1 MSTLRTNNLQNP
13 DSSNVNIELTQNG
26 GAVVSGIVTASA
38 GIEGNLTG
46 NATTATTATNALGIT
61 TTQITVGDTFLKSN
75 ALGLGQT
82 TTAGRN
88 VGINTAIGTIIY
100 NGDVKQAQVYNGSTG
115 WSNLGGGYIEAT
127 GGTVSEYQDGS
138 VFYRAHKFANSGQF
152 SVHNAP
158 ENAKIDYLLVGGGG
172 SGGTGGPGGRSGG
185 GGGAGLLR
193 YQTNQSISEGS
204 YNITIG
210 AGGVGNI
217 NYVIGNPGTASVL
230 ELGSTTVTSPGGG
243 AGGGGLTSVNQ
254 RGGDGGS
261 GGGGQTD
268 PGGQGDGDTGGSN
281 GSVSPDQGWG
291 NNGEGPINAGGGGGA
306 GQAGG
311 TGRDRD
317 GGDGLSYNI
326 TGITTHYAGGGG
338 GADSQT
344 GISVTPYVEPLAGVG
359 GIGGGG
365 DAANT
370 HPARTGDVGGAQHGV
385 AGTGGGGGGAARFE
399 PGVLQIGA
407 NGGSGVCVIRYQ
419 IGGLS
424 GTAKATGG
432 MISFKDGKVIHQFL
446 SSGEFTV
453 TNPTLTSINYL
464 VVGGGGGGGG
474 DNNNNGAG
482 GGGGLLRYAENQSIS
497 TGTYPVVVG
506 AAGASG
512 QNGTGNNPGQG
523 FNGGASTL
531 NLPSAVTSPGGGG
544 GGGQA
549 PSVGREGGSG
559 GGGGGG
565 GAVAIPG
572 NGTGSGGGTPNS
584 VSPPIGWGNNGGQN
598 NGNQPYCA
606 GGGGGAGANGYDG
619 GDANNFPTSMS
630 PLGQLGRGGTGL
642 IYNITG
648 YDVGYAGGGSAGISE
663 RGPDIGGGG
672 RGPGGYPTPGP
683 GTAGQVNRGSGG
695 GGGCRTPANDPSQ
708 VAPGQGGNGGS
719 GIIVISYPT

>member
-1 MSTLRTNNLQNP
+1 MTSKII
-13 DSSNVNIELTQNG
+13 VNT
-26 GAVVSGIVTASA
+26 
-38 GIEGNLTG
+38 IEGDV
-46 NATTATTATNALGIT
+46 GISSVT
-61 TTQITVGDTFLKSN
+61 VASDLNVPGSITVGNLIGNVTGEVNITNKTTSQRN
-75 ALGLGQT
+75 AG
-82 TTAGRN
+82 
-88 VGINTAIGTIIY
+88 IGTDNGALVY
-100 NGDVKQAQVYNGSTG
+100 NSDVKQLQVYNGSTG

-127 GGTVSEYQDGS
+127 GGTVSEYQDGG

-152 SVHNAP
+152 NVHNAP

-172 SGGTGGPGGRSGG
+172 SGGTAAGNGRSGA

-217 NYVIGNPGTASVL
+217 TNSRGKPGTASVL

-243 AGGGGLTSVNQ
+243 AGGGGTSGVNR

-261 GGGGQTD
+261 GGGGQSAA
-268 PGGQGDGDTGGSN
+268 GGRGDGVTGGSN

-291 NNGEGPINAGGGGGA
+291 NNGEGPMNAGGGGGA

-326 TGITTHYAGGGG
+326 TGITTHYAGGGA
-338 GADSQT
+338 GADTQT
-344 GISVTPYVEPLAGVG
+344 SISSTPYVEPLAGVG
-359 GIGGGG
+359 GLGGGG

-399 PGVLQIGA
+399 PGILQLGA

-453 TNPTLTSINYL
+453 TNPSLTSINYL

-497 TGTYPVVVG
+497 AGTYPVVVG

-512 QNGTGNNPGQG
+512 QNGTSTSPGQG

-565 GAVAIPG
+565 GAAASPG
-572 NGTGSGGGTPNS
+572 NGTGAAGGTPNS

-598 NGNQPYCA
+598 NGNEPYCA
-606 GGGGGAGANGYDG
+606 GGGGGAGRSGYDG
-619 GDANNFPTSMS
+619 GDANSFPTSMV
-630 PLGQLGRGGTGL
+630 PRGQLGRGGTGL

-648 YDVGYAGGGSAGISE
+648 YDVGYAGGGSAGLSE
-663 RGPDIGGGG
+663 RGPDMGGGG

-695 GGGCRTPANDPSQ
+695 GGGARTPANDPDD

-719 GIIVISYPT
+719 GIIVISYPV

>member
-1 MSTLRTNNLQNP
+1 MGIQINGQNDEIRAVDGSGTVHLDVEGNITGNLVG
-13 DSSNVNIELTQNG
+13 NVTGNVTG
-26 GAVVSGIVTASA
+26 DVTA
-38 GIEGNLTG
+38 N
-46 NATTATTATNALGIT
+46 
-61 TTQITVGDTFLKSN
+61 QITVGDTFLK
-75 ALGLGQT
+75 AGAVGLGT
-82 TTAGRN
+82 TSTSGRN

-100 NGDVKQAQVYNGSTG
+100 NDDVKQAQVYNGSTG

-127 GGTVSEYQDGS
+127 GGTVSEYQDGG

-152 SVHNAP
+152 NVHNAP

-172 SGGTGGPGGRSGG
+172 SGGTSGPNGRSGS

-217 NYVIGNPGTASVL
+217 SNVIGFPGNASTL

-243 AGGGGLTSVNQ
+243 AGGGGSSGVNR
-254 RGGDGGS
+254 RGEDGGS
-261 GGGGQTD
+261 GGGGQTAA
-268 PGGQGDGDTGGSN
+268 GGQGDGDAGGSN

-326 TGITTHYAGGGG
+326 TGITTYYAGGGG
-338 GADSQT
+338 GADTQVSLS
-344 GISVTPYVEPLAGVG
+344 GPYVEALAGVG
-359 GIGGGG
+359 GLGGGG
-365 DAANT
+365 DAQST
-370 HPARTGDVGGAQHGV
+370 YPSRTGELGGAQHGV
-385 AGTGGGGGGAARFE
+385 GGSGGGGGGSARFE
-399 PGVLQIGA
+399 PVPAGQQIGA

-482 GGGGLLRYAENQSIS
+482 GGAGLLRYAENQPIS
-497 TGTYPVVVG
+497 TGTYPVVH
-506 AAGASG
+506 SYF
-512 QNGTGNNPGQG
+512 T
-523 FNGGASTL
+523 
-531 NLPSAVTSPGGGG
+531 
-544 GGGQA
+544 
-549 PSVGREGGSG
+549 R
-559 GGGGGG
+559 
-565 GAVAIPG
+565 
-572 NGTGSGGGTPNS
+572 
-584 VSPPIGWGNNGGQN
+584 WW
-598 NGNQPYCA
+598 
-606 GGGGGAGANGYDG
+606 
-619 GDANNFPTSMS
+619 
-630 PLGQLGRGGTGL
+630 
-642 IYNITG
+642 
-648 YDVGYAGGGSAGISE
+648 
-663 RGPDIGGGG
+663 
-672 RGPGGYPTPGP
+672 
-683 GTAGQVNRGSGG
+683 
-695 GGGCRTPANDPSQ
+695 CRWWRIQ
-708 VAPGQGGNGGS
+708 WC
-719 GIIVISYPT
+719 

>member
-1 MSTLRTNNLQNP
+1 MTSKII
-13 DSSNVNIELTQNG
+13 VNT
-26 GAVVSGIVTASA
+26 
-38 GIEGNLTG
+38 IEGDVGVSSVTVASNLNVPG
-46 NATTATTATNALGIT
+46 S
-61 TTQITVGDTFLKSN
+61 ITVGNLIGNVTGEVNITNKTTLQRN
-75 ALGLGQT
+75 AG
-82 TTAGRN
+82 
-88 VGINTAIGTIIY
+88 VGTDDGALVY
-100 NGDVKQAQVYNGSTG
+100 NSDVKQLQVYNGSIG
-115 WSNLGGGYIEAT
+115 WSNLGGGYIEAS
-127 GGTVSEYQDGS
+127 GGTVSEYQDGN
-138 VFYRAHKFANSGQF
+138 VFYRAHKFTNSGQF
-152 SVHNAP
+152 NVHNAP

-172 SGGTGGPGGRSGG
+172 SGGTGGVNGRSGA

-210 AGGVGNI
+210 AGGVGSISN
-217 NYVIGNPGTASVL
+217 VIGNPGNASTL

-243 AGGGGLTSVNQ
+243 GGAGGSGGINQ
-254 RGGDGGS
+254 RGADGGS
-261 GGGGQTD
+261 GGGGQNER
-268 PGGQGDGDTGGSN
+268 GGSSHGDAGGSN

-306 GQAGG
+306 GQSGG

-326 TGITTHYAGGGG
+326 TGITTYYAGGGG
-338 GADSQT
+338 GADSEASLT
-344 GISVTPYVEPLAGVG
+344 GPYVEPLAGVG
-359 GIGGGG
+359 GLGGGG
-365 DAANT
+365 DAHST
-370 HPARTGDVGGAQHGV
+370 YPTRTGEAGGAQHGV
-385 AGTGGGGGGAARFE
+385 GGSGGGGGGAARFD
-399 PGVLQIGA
+399 PAPVGLQIGA

-432 MISFKDGKVIHQFL
+432 MISFKGGKVIHQFL

-474 DNNNNGAG
+474 DNNNNGG
-482 GGGGLLRYAENQSIS
+482 GGGAGLLRYAENQPIS

-506 AAGASG
+506 ASGAGG
-512 QNGTGNNPGQG
+512 QNGTGNNSGQG

-531 NLPSAVTSPGGGG
+531 NLPSAITSPGGGG

-565 GAVAIPG
+565 GAAASPG
-572 NGTGSGGGTPNS
+572 NGTGVSGGTPNS
-584 VSPPIGWGNNGGQN
+584 VSPPLGWGNNGGQN
-598 NGNQPYCA
+598 NGNEPYCA

-619 GDANNFPTSMS
+619 GNANSFPTTMN
-630 PLGQLGRGGTGL
+630 PLGRLGRGGTGL

-648 YDVGYAGGGSAGISE
+648 YDVGYAGGGSAALSE

-672 RGPGGYPTPGP
+672 RGPGSYDTPGS
-683 GTAGQVNRGSGG
+683 GTAGQINRGSGG
-695 GGGCRTPANDPSQ
+695 GGGCRVPGSGPDPNIAGS
-708 VAPGQGGNGGS
+708 GGNGGS
-719 GIIVISYPT
+719 GIVIISYPV